1 MKHLNQLYAGQTI
14 TNDFHVNDILWQL
27 SVMAYNI
34 SVLMRYESDY
44 KTWKQ
49 EPKSFRE
56 WFILVPGKVVTNGRK
71 TIVKMSKHYI
81 YAKEWVHLTGKIPIA
96 A

>member
-1 MKHLNQLYAGQTI
+1 MCAGQTL
-14 TNDFHVNDILWQL
+14 THDFHVNDILWQL

-56 WFILVPGKVVTNGRK
+56 WFILVLGKLVTNAR
-71 TIVKMSKHYI
+71 TTTVKMSKHYI
-81 YAKEWVHLTGKIPIA
+81 FAKEWKLLTEKIPVA

>member
-1 MKHLNQLYAGQTI
+1 
-14 TNDFHVNDILWQL
+14 
-27 SVMAYNI
+27 
-34 SVLMRYESDY
+34 MRYESDY

-49 EPKSFRE
+49 EPKSFRQ
-56 WFILVPGKVVTNGRK
+56 WFILVPGKVVTSGRK
-71 TIVKMSKHYI
+71 TIVKMSKYYI